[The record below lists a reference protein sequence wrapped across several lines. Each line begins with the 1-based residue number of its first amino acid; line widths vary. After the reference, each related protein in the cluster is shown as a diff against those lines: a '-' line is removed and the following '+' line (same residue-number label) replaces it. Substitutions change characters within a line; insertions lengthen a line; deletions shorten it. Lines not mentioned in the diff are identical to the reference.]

1 MKPTCQK
8 CGSTALIRDDIGHG
22 DDLDESVKCLVCG
35 WRITKPRE
43 AVMQLAA
50 AALSD
55 KQRQINDK
63 NTAMAPCVV
72 RGCKG
77 RVLTATNTTGMC
89 RNCRE
94 RWVQWERGRQT
105 NPPPFVQVNGQ
116 WVRNTGRNAA

>member
-8 CGSTALIRDDIGHG
+8 CGSHALVRDDIGFG

-35 WRITKPRE
+35 WRITKPRD

-50 AALSD
+50 AGLTTR
-55 KQRQINDK
+55 QREINGK
-63 NTAMAPCVV
+63 NTAMVPCAV

-77 RVLTATNTTGMC
+77 RVMKSTNTTGLC

-94 RWVQWERGRQT
+94 RLVQWERGKRL
-105 NPPPFVQVNGQ
+105 NPPPFVQINGR
-116 WVRNTGRNAA
+116 WARNIGQDAA